1 MTRSALACDRCGL
14 REVRHEL
21 ERRGVVV
28 RFCDECY
35 WGEMEAGAEP
45 GPMEARAP
53 EGGIAPRNVR
63 RKTPGEDGV
72 MGRLHVWAGRPLHPL
87 RWDPEQ
93 ELEDIRREVAAGL
106 PACLRWT
113 CTTTARRSS

>member
-53 EGGIAPRNVR
+53 EGGSRRETSGVR
-63 RKTPGEDGV
+63 RPGRTV
-72 MGRLHVWAGRPLHPL
+72 
-87 RWDPEQ
+87 
-93 ELEDIRREVAAGL
+93 
-106 PACLRWT
+106 
-113 CTTTARRSS
+113 